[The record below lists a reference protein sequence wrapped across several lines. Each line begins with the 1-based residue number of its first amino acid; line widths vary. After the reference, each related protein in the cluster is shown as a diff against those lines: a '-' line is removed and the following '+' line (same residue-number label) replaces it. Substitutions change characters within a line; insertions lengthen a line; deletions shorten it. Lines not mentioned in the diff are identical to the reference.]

1 MSIKP
6 GTRIGSYEVTSPLGA
21 GGMGVVYRARDLQLQ
36 REVALKLLPDH
47 FADNA
52 DRMARFQ
59 REAQVLAALNH
70 PNVAQVYGLEK
81 AVGSSC
87 IVMELVDGETLA
99 ERLKR
104 GPLSASEA
112 TDIARQIVDALEAA
126 HERGIVHRDLKPS
139 NIKIT
144 PGGVVKVLDFGLAKA
159 ATGVGAAVGASGV
172 PTQISASL
180 EGVVMGTPAYMSP
193 EQARGQT
200 VDARSDIWAFGCVL
214 FEMLTGRPAFAGE
227 TTTDVLAKI
236 LEGQP
241 NWDLLPPE
249 TPASLRMLLKSALAK
264 QPKQRLQHIG
274 DARLF
279 WDSGLATPS
288 SAQATGPATV
298 RHRAPGVLVAA
309 LVCVAALAVLA
320 AVALYLRRTPA
331 MQRELRT
338 FEMSAPQI
346 HDLSVSISPDG
357 EKVAYVATTGTGTQ
371 VWVRRTG
378 AVKAAALE
386 GTENAGDA
394 LFWSPDSRFLAFY
407 SIGQLKKI
415 SLNGGTPTALAAT
428 PLVIPGSWN
437 REGTILFSAT
447 ATGGTPFIARVSD
460 LGGAISAV
468 EGPQQDRIQLAPQFL
483 PDGHHFLYL
492 VLPPTPP
499 RSGIEQAELCVGTT
513 DSKETLKIGSF
524 SFVANDVTPF
534 YVAPGYLLFTN
545 NGTLMAQRFDT
556 DKFARIGDPVPFLEQ
571 FRGGIS
577 VSDNGVL
584 VYRRSLLSNS
594 SNEFNRLAWISRSG
608 VELNQVG
615 AAGNYRDLR
624 LSADEHHVVVDRN
637 DDPVSALDIYVLGVD
652 NPSTTQITFDPAQ
665 EIGPVFNPNG
675 QQVAFASDRGTHRQ
689 IYKHSASGSGSDE
702 VIYAGTADES
712 STPTDWSADGQY
724 LVLSHVNVAI
734 RGPRTP
740 AQTVSTSASQLNVWI
755 LPLDGK
761 QQPHPFLPE
770 STTFRRG
777 QGRLSPDGKWL
788 AYTTNEFDKYQVM
801 VSTFPDPSKGT
812 WRVSLNGGATPMW
825 RRDSKELYFLDL
837 DGKLMSVAIH
847 GGESLGN
854 DPPKMLFPT
863 KIPIQGV
870 PSSTPYEA
878 SADGKKFLMIVPVT
892 APPTATSV
900 ESDPITV
907 MVNWDVALRKK

>member
-1 MSIKP
+1 MSIQP

-36 REVALKLLPDH
+36 RDVALKLLPDR

-104 GPLSASEA
+104 GRLSASEA
-112 TDIARQIVDALEAA
+112 TDIARQIVEALEAA

-159 ATGVGAAVGASGV
+159 AAGVSVVAGASGV
-172 PTQISASL
+172 PTEISGSL

-241 NWDLLPPE
+241 NWDLLPSE

-279 WDSGLATPS
+279 WDSGLAMPAST
-288 SAQATGPATV
+288 QATSTTSV
-298 RHRAPGVLVAA
+298 RHRAHGVLVAA

-320 AVALYLRRTPA
+320 AVALYMRRAPA
-331 MQRELRT
+331 AQRELRT

-346 HDLSVSISPDG
+346 HDLSVSVSPDG

-378 AVKAAALE
+378 AVKAAVLE

-407 SIGQLKKI
+407 SIGQLKKVN
-415 SLNGGTPTALAAT
+415 LNGGTPTALAAT

-447 ATGGTPFIARVSD
+447 ATGGTPFVARVSE

-468 EGPQQDRIQLAPQFL
+468 EGPQQDRVQLAPQFL

-492 VLPPTPP
+492 VLPATPP
-499 RSGIEQAELCVGTT
+499 RNGIQQAELCVGTT
-513 DSKETLKIGSF
+513 DSKETRKIGSF
-524 SFVANDVTPF
+524 NFVANDVSPL
-534 YVAPGYLLFTN
+534 YVAPGYLLFTD

-556 DKFARIGDPVPFLEQ
+556 DKFALAGEAVPFLEQ

-584 VYRRSLLSNS
+584 VYRRSLVSNS

-615 AAGNYRDLR
+615 PAGNYRDLR

-652 NPSTTQITFDPAQ
+652 NSSSTRITFDPAQ
-665 EIGPVFNPNG
+665 DIGPVFGPNG
-675 QQVAFASDRGTHRQ
+675 QVAFASDRGTHRQ

-702 VIYAGTADES
+702 VIYAGSAEET

-724 LVLSHVNVAI
+724 LLLSHANRPLTAGLTQTQS
-734 RGPRTP
+734 GPPP
-740 AQTVSTSASQLNVWI
+740 ALQLNVWI
-755 LPLDGK
+755 LPMDGK

-770 STTFRRG
+770 TSAFRRG

-788 AYTTNEFDKYQVM
+788 AYTTNEFDRYKVFVQ
-801 VSTFPDPSKGT
+801 TFPDPSKGR
-812 WRVSLNGGATPMW
+812 WQVSPNGGATPMW

-837 DGKLMSVAIH
+837 DGKLMTVAIH

-854 DPPKMLFPT
+854 DPPKMLFQT

-892 APPTATSV
+892 APPTATSP